1 MRIAGA
7 ITLDP
12 GALDQLLP
20 MHLRTDLSGLV
31 LSTGATF
38 ARIAGSRATRGMWFF
53 DLFGCELPDGEVEVA
68 SLIGAPVVRLRFRD
82 GRRVGFHGHAVSL
95 PDGTALFDLALE
107 LVDLADLG
115 GARLTASNF
124 PPTDRTLDMLYL
136 MEAKSLAMREALRLV
151 DRLQDARDRAET
163 AALTDTLT
171 GLQNRCGLDQ
181 VLQRTSLGTP
191 FSICQVDLDHFKR
204 INDSYGHAA
213 GDAVL
218 CAVARRL
225 MRIVRTSDA
234 VARAGGDDFLIILPE
249 LTDIAILDEIALRI
263 VAELERPVVHGG
275 QQCRISASLGIA
287 VSTDYGYPDVKLMI
301 ADADAAL
308 YRSKSE
314 GRARHTIHARA
325 EQAPA
330 PPGPCDISRR
340 FARP

>member
-1 MRIAGA
+1 MMFAGD

-12 GALDQLLP
+12 GVLGQLLP
-20 MHLRTDLSGLV
+20 MHLRTELSGRV
-31 LSTGATF
+31 LSMGATF
-38 ARIAGSRATRGMWFF
+38 ARIAGSRATPDMWLF
-53 DLFGCELPDGEVEVA
+53 DLLACELPDGEVEVA
-68 SLIGAPVVRLRFRD
+68 PLVGAPVVRLRFRD
-82 GRRVGFHGHAVSL
+82 GRRVGFRGHAVAL
-95 PDGTALFDLALE
+95 PDGTALFDLAFD

-115 GARLTASNF
+115 GARLTASDF

-151 DRLQDARDRAET
+151 DRLQDARDRAEA

-171 GLQNRCGLDQ
+171 GLQNRRGLDH

-204 INDSYGHAA
+204 VNDSYGHAA

-218 CAVARRL
+218 RAVARRL
-225 MRIVRTSDA
+225 MRNVRTSDT
-234 VARAGGDDFLIILPE
+234 VARVGGDEFLIILPE
-249 LTDIAILDEIALRI
+249 LTDIAVLDEIALRI

-308 YRSKSE
+308 YRSKSG
-314 GRARHTIHARA
+314 GRARHTIHARP

-330 PPGPCDISRR
+330 PPGPPGTSRR
-340 FARP
+340 SARP